1 MHEKMKMNSKIMI
14 KLCID
19 IGMTIILLFLMTYE
33 LIGQAVHEWFGI
45 GMFVLFLTHHIL
57 NSRWSRNI
65 LKGRYTPLR
74 IWQTVLVLLVLAC
87 MAGSMI
93 SGVILS
99 RHVLA
104 FLPVSGGRS
113 FGRNLHMLSAYWGFV
128 FMSLHLGFH
137 WNMMMSIAGNAA
149 GKSSARTI
157 VLRILALAAA
167 CYGLYAFVKR
177 EIGSYLFLK
186 SQFVFFD
193 FEEPLLF
200 FLLDYMAVMELFVW
214 IGHYTAKLLKQRK
227 VS

>member
-1 MHEKMKMNSKIMI
+1 MHENMKINSKIMI

-33 LIGQAVHEWFGI
+33 LIGQAVHEWLGI

-87 MAGSMI
+87 MAGSMV

-104 FLPVSGGRS
+104 FLPISGGRS

-137 WNMMMSIAGNAA
+137 WNMMMAIAGNAA
-149 GKSSARTI
+149 GKFMKKKKLTA
-157 VLRILALAAA
+157 LFMGLMLALSLTA
-167 CYGLYAFVKR
+167 CSGR
-177 EIGSYLFLK
+177 QQSGTTENNSYSEAESESNK
-186 SQFVFFD
+186 I
-193 FEEPLLF
+193 
-200 FLLDYMAVMELFVW
+200 LDN
-214 IGHYTAKLLKQRK
+214 R
-227 VS
+227 

>member
-1 MHEKMKMNSKIMI
+1 MKMNSKIII

-33 LIGQAVHEWFGI
+33 LIGQAVHEWLGI
-45 GMFVLFLTHHIL
+45 GMFVLFLAHHIL

-65 LKGRYTPLR
+65 LKGKYTPLR

-128 FMSLHLGFH
+128 SMSLHLGFH
-137 WNMMMSIAGNAA
+137 WNRMMAIAGNAA
-149 GKSSARTI
+149 GKPSARTI

-200 FLLDYMAVMELFVW
+200 FLLDYMAVMALFVW
-214 IGHYTAKLLKQRK
+214 IGHYTAKLLKQIK
-227 VS
+227 AS